1 MNHLRK
7 RNMKKITFEQLK
19 KLVKEGIEPDEPEVL
34 TWRVFNKETGEEMAN
49 GTVEA
54 KSTDIEAECKKWED
68 TLVYL
73 YGDDVEAQVTRT
85 LKRYLESKDV
95 PEVHLEIDHKRDAN
109 GWATGYIGVGDNCYE
124 VQMKYFDKPS
134 RFGIKGGRV
143 SKLWVADEDTKEE
156 ILSYDRGWDVRPQ
169 DPESKAILKAILK
182 EFN

>member
-1 MNHLRK
+1 MK
-7 RNMKKITFEQLK
+7 RQITFNQLK
-19 KLVKEGIEPDEPEVL
+19 KLVKEGTEPNEPEVL

-68 TLVYL
+68 MLVYL
-73 YGDDVEAQVTRT
+73 YGDDVEAKVTRT

-109 GWATGYIGVGDNCYE
+109 GWTTGYIGVGDNCYYVE
-124 VQMKYFDKPS
+124 IKYFDEPS

-143 SKLWVADEDTKEE
+143 SKLWVSDEDTKEE
-156 ILSYDRGWDVRPQ
+156 ILWYERGWVTKPQ